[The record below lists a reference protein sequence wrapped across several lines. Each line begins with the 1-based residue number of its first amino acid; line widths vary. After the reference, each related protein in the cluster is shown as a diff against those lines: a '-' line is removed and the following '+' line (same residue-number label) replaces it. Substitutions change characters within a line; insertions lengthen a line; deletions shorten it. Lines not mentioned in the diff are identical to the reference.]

1 MRRHGAT
8 APATAS
14 ALVRA
19 PGRGLAAA
27 LLAVVVLLL
36 GSPTARAD
44 RGGYRIDSYHTDLTV
59 EASSELVVEER
70 IEARFLEPRH
80 GLYRTIPVSY
90 TDPKGYTY
98 SLGFE
103 LVDVRDAEGR
113 PHQAKVRRQGHYV
126 NVRIGD
132 PDRTVTGV
140 VVYRLR
146 YRIRRA
152 LGHFPTHDELYWN
165 AVGHEFQTTIGEATA
180 SLRLPAVFPPGELQ
194 VAAYA
199 GRFGSRDQNVDI
211 DFPEPGVVWF
221 AVPGRLEPLE
231 GLTVAVGWPKG
242 AVSEPGPIDR
252 LVRLLGDNWI
262 ALAPFLAFA
271 WLWRR
276 YRTLGRDPQ
285 GRGSV
290 VVRYEPPPGA
300 TPGEIGTIV
309 DERVEMRDITATIVD
324 LAVRGHL
331 QISIEKHDVFF
342 GLFDS
347 ETIVFERRRDA
358 DDSALLGHERA
369 VLDGLFAGGD
379 RVELSDLQN
388 RFYKQIPPIREALQQ
403 RMVDQGWFR
412 GHARRIRQ
420 RYAVGGL
427 FAGGVVLAVGFAW
440 IKLRGGVLPHA
451 LVVPVL
457 AAVVTTMLFILFAR
471 AMPQR
476 TRRGVE
482 LRGWALGFEEFVERV
497 EGPRLEEDRRRGVF
511 EALLPYAMALG
522 VAAAWARR
530 FEGIYA
536 DESPH
541 WFAGHHT
548 TGRLSTADFESSL
561 SSAMSRAGQTLASSP
576 RSSGSSG
583 SGGGG
588 SSGGGGGGGGGGS
601 W

>member
-1 MRRHGAT
+1 MRTR
-8 APATAS
+8 
-14 ALVRA
+14 ALA
-19 PGRGLAAA
+19 WAAA
-27 LLAVVVLLL
+27 LVVALIGTVPAVQ
-36 GSPTARAD
+36 AD
-44 RGGYRIDSYHTDLTV
+44 RGGYVIDSYHVDLAV
-59 EASSELVVEER
+59 DPDSELLVEER
-70 IEARFLEPRH
+70 IEVRFLEPRH

-103 LVDVRDAEGR
+103 LVDVRDAEGG

-126 NVRIGD
+126 NVRMGD
-132 PDRTVTGV
+132 PDRTVTGT

-146 YRIRRA
+146 YRITRA

-165 AVGHEFQTTIGEATA
+165 AVGHEFQTIIGEATA
-180 SLRLPAVFPPGELQ
+180 SVRLPAAFDAAELQ

-199 GRFGSRDQNVDI
+199 GRFGSREQSVDF

-242 AVSEPGPIDR
+242 AVSEPGALDQ
-252 LVRLLGDNWI
+252 LVGFLGDNWI

-276 YRTLGRDPQ
+276 YRKLGRDPQ
-285 GRGSV
+285 GRGSI
-290 VVRYEPPPGA
+290 VVRYEPPPGG

-309 DERVEMRDITATIVD
+309 DERVDMRDITATIVD

-331 QISIEKHDVFF
+331 EISIEEREAFF

-347 ETIVFERRRDA
+347 ESIVFERRRDA
-358 DDSALLGHERA
+358 DESGLLAHERE
-369 VLDGLFAGGD
+369 VLDGLFASGD

-388 RFYKQIPPIREALQQ
+388 RFYKRIPGIRDALQQ
-403 RMVDQGWFR
+403 RMVEQGWFR
-412 GHARRIRQ
+412 GHARQIRQ
-420 RYAVGGL
+420 RYAVGGVL
-427 FAGGVVLAVGFAW
+427 AGGLVFAAGFAW
-440 IKLRGGVLPHA
+440 IKWRGGVLPHA

-457 AAVVTTMLFILFAR
+457 AAVATVLLFILFAR

-482 LRGWALGFEEFVERV
+482 LRGWALGFEEFVDRV
-497 EGPRLEEDRRRGVF
+497 ESYNLEADRRRGVF

-530 FEGIYA
+530 FKEIYA
-536 DESPH
+536 EEGPH
-541 WFAGHHT
+541 WFIGRHT
-548 TGRLSTADFESSL
+548 SGRLSTVDLESSL
-561 SSAMSRAGQTLASSP
+561 SSAMNRAGQTLASSP